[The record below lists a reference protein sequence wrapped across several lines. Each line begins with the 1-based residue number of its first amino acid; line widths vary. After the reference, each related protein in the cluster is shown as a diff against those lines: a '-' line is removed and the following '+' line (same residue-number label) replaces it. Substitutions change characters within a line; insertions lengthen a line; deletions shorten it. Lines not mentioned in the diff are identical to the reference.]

1 MNYFKK
7 NIKYLFCSFCI
18 YFVFLI
24 INLLMF
30 KFPDNDL
37 NKLENFFFILTT
49 YIPIIVSCAICMN
62 LANISRDLDI
72 ISSLL
77 GGIFSIGGNLLI
89 YLGLYIALGLL
100 EETYNIMY
108 LKSGIYTFLTTF
120 AIIYFLFI
128 VLILLLKHVKT
139 G

>member
-1 MNYFKK
+1 MNYFEK

-18 YFVFLI
+18 YFILMI
-24 INLLMF
+24 ISLLMF

>member
-1 MNYFKK
+1 
-7 NIKYLFCSFCI
+7 
-18 YFVFLI
+18 
-24 INLLMF
+24 MF